1 MKKILLLS
9 GTARAGTSSLVEVLN
24 LHNHI
29 LMGQER
35 YYYPFQNNTI
45 RAADFEK
52 DRFLDVRE
60 GDTHR
65 QGGLK
70 PRNVEP
76 ARRYDNAIYIGD
88 KFPPLFRHLPH
99 VFGQFP
105 DAQHIYI
112 LRNPL
117 SVVESYDARFRDPDD
132 NWNLDW
138 RAGLKAWND
147 SVRTV
152 AALPEERLARF
163 LFVQYEEIFASPK
176 ALNALFT
183 RLGLSNLEEE
193 RLAPFTTRFR
203 KLSEQSVPR
212 REDLR
217 VAVSREADWESY
229 RILSRRMPGMTD
241 RT

>member
-9 GTARAGTSSLVEVLN
+9 GTARAGTSSLVNILN

-29 LMGQER
+29 LMGQDR

-45 RAADFEK
+45 RAGDFEK

-60 GDTHR
+60 GDTHP

-76 ARRYDNAIYIGD
+76 ARRYDNAVYIGD
-88 KFPPLFRHLPH
+88 KFAPLFRHLGH
-99 VFGQFP
+99 VFEQFP

-117 SVVESYDARFRDPDD
+117 SVVESYDARFRDPED

-152 AALPEERLARF
+152 AALTEERLARF

-203 KLSEQSVPR
+203 NLSEQSVAR

-217 VAVSREADWESY
+217 VAVAREADWDSY
-229 RILSRRMPGMTD
+229 RILSRHMPNIGISQ
-241 RT
+241 